1 MLRQTLCLVS
11 YIVLAI
17 GIVYP
22 SSIFLFY
29 DAGDLNYKEMPKFLI
44 KALIGREAYTWIGR
58 AYLNRGAQHFTTI
71 FEGVEY
77 LMVWA

>member
-44 KALIGREAYTWIGR
+44 KALIGREA
-58 AYLNRGAQHFTTI
+58 FT
-71 FEGVEY
+71 
-77 LMVWA
+77 